1 MSDPKP
7 YTAEQPERSAIEE
20 IAGPVLLE
28 FGTNWC
34 GHCAAARPLVEA
46 AIAAHPGVRH
56 VKVEDGQGRM
66 LGRSF
71 RVKFWPTLVFLRD
84 GEELA
89 RVVRPLG
96 AGSIRAA
103 LERVDPPAAGA
114 AQ

>member
-56 VKVEDGQGRM
+56 VKVEDGRGRR

-71 RVKFWPTLVFLRD
+71 GVKLWPTLVFLRD
-84 GEELA
+84 GVERA
-89 RVVRPLG
+89 RVVRPVDGEGLARAFETV
-96 AGSIRAA
+96 AGN
-103 LERVDPPAAGA
+103 
-114 AQ
+114 